1 MSKFEYVKTT
11 KMFSV
16 LLTFILRHN
25 AISSKHKFNVK
36 QIILHNSQVVH
47 FVMVPMICI
56 QKSEEIERNIL
67 QQRTRESYDAC
78 FVGHTRYY

>member
-25 AISSKHKFNVK
+25 AIPSKHKFNIK

-67 QQRTRESYDAC
+67 RTAENKRVLSC
-78 FVGHTRYY
+78 MFCQSH